1 MRFTLTSS
9 DRRLRSCSIP
19 LSLKMVLLRRFNDLS
34 AIRFSIPLTD
44 WIFRPEQSSSSSSLT
59 GETLA
64 SSKQPRRLLSDKAR
78 TASVRVIS
86 DFELSSGKLS
96 LRSSTPSLSSSS
108 SALLPMPSK
117 SVSVLSLGSFGAQS
131 RESVTPSPS
140 ASS

>member
-1 MRFTLTSS
+1 
-9 DRRLRSCSIP
+9 
-19 LSLKMVLLRRFNDLS
+19 MVLLRRFNDLS

-86 DFELSSGKLS
+86 DFELSNG
-96 LRSSTPSLSSSS
+96 
-108 SALLPMPSK
+108 
-117 SVSVLSLGSFGAQS
+117 
-131 RESVTPSPS
+131 
-140 ASS
+140 